1 MCHFVSKAYVI
12 PLYNYRHVYY
22 MFHFVCHIL
31 VTCARALVKWRKT
44 LCICIC
50 LCLCLCLLSFCMSY
64 TCQMEEHVGEE
75 HTLYLYLFVSLSLSL
90 YLSFCMYVLVMC
102 ARALVKWRNTWGRN
116 TWRRRSDMAEKTIMY
131 WNCKFPQLNRSRLD
145 ITGTVGSPTRSVFK
159 VCDST
164 IAICSCV
171 LKSST
176 RTTFKPSVCQSISPK
191 TISPLLLSSLLH
203 FFLTA

>member
-1 MCHFVSKAYVI
+1 METDTGSRSPY
-12 PLYNYRHVYY
+12 LRS
-22 MFHFVCHIL
+22 
-31 VTCARALVKWRKT
+31 RALVKWRKT
-44 LCICIC
+44 LCIYIC
-50 LCLCLCLLSFCMSY
+50 LCLCLCLCI
-64 TCQMEEHVGEE
+64 CH
-75 HTLYLYLFVSLSLSL
+75 FV
-90 YLSFCMYVLVMC
+90 CHVLVMC

-164 IAICSCV
+164 IAMCSCV

-176 RTTFKPSVCQSISPK
+176 RTTFKPSVCQPISPK
-191 TISPLLLSSLLH
+191 TISPPPVVQSSS